1 MRRAAAAAAVAPADP
16 QLLAAAF
23 ESAIA
28 SRSPRLG
35 RAAHAR
41 ALRLI
46 APALP
51 PFICAHLVNLY
62 SKLDLPAAAAAALAS
77 DPHPTV
83 VSYTAFISGAAQ
95 HGRPLP
101 ALSAFAG
108 MLRLGL
114 RPNDFTFPSA
124 FKAAAS
130 APLRST
136 IGPQVHSLAIR
147 FGYLPVDP
155 FVSCAALDMYFK
167 TGRLKLARHLFGEMP
182 NRNVVAWN
190 AVMTNAVLDGRPL
203 ETIEAYFGLRE
214 AGGLPNV
221 VSVCA
226 FFNACAGAM
235 YLSLGEQF
243 HGFVV
248 KCGFEMDVSV
258 LNSMVDFYGKCRCA
272 GKARAVFD
280 GMGVRNSVSWC
291 SMVAAYAQNGAE
303 EEAFAA
309 YLGARRSGEE
319 PTDFMVSSALTTC
332 AGLLGLHLGRA
343 LHAVAVR
350 SCIDANIFV
359 ASALVDMYGKCGCV
373 EDAEQIF
380 YETPQRNLVTWNA
393 MIGGYAHIGDAQ
405 NALLVFDDM
414 IRSGETAPNY
424 ITLVNVI
431 TSCSRGGLT
440 KDGYELFETMRER
453 FGIEP
458 RTEHYA
464 CVVDLLGRAGMEEQA
479 YEVIQGM
486 PMRPSISVWG
496 ALLGA
501 CKMHGKT
508 ELGRIAA
515 EKLFELDPQDSGNH
529 VLLSNMF
536 ASAGRFQAI
545 SGPNTDTHTQTN
557 KKPLPKDPGCSWV
570 TWKNVVHVFRAKDT
584 KHEMYNEIQALLSK
598 LRKQMQAAGYM
609 PDTQYSLYDLEE
621 EEKES
626 EVFQHSEKL
635 ALAFGLI
642 CIPPGVPIRIM
653 KNLRICVDC
662 HRAFKFISGI
672 VGREIIVRDNNR
684 PEVSRIQLGG
694 VGLD

>member
-1 MRRAAAAAAVAPADP
+1 MTAALAADPQQLAAAVE
-16 QLLAAAF
+16 AA
-23 ESAIA
+23 IL

-41 ALRLI
+41 ALRLL
-46 APALP
+46 APSVP
-51 PFICAHLVNLY
+51 PFICAHLVNFY
-62 SKLDLPAAAAAALAS
+62 SKLDLPGAAAAALAA
-77 DPHPTV
+77 DPNPTV
-83 VSYTAFISGAAQ
+83 VSFTAFISGAAQ
-95 HGRPLP
+95 HGRPVP
-101 ALSAFAG
+101 ALSAFAA

-124 FKAAAS
+124 FKAAAAAPPRS
-130 APLRST
+130 AA
-136 IGPQVHSLAIR
+136 GPQVHALALR
-147 FGYLPVDP
+147 CGYLPGDA

-167 TGRLKLARHLFGEMP
+167 TGRTALARRLFEEMP

-203 ETIEAYFGLRE
+203 ETVEAYFGLR
-214 AGGLPNV
+214 ASGGAPNV

-226 FFNACAGAM
+226 FFNACAGAGC
-235 YLSLGEQF
+235 LSLGEQF

-248 KCGFEMDVSV
+248 KCGFEKDVSV
-258 LNSMVDFYGKCRCA
+258 SNSMVDFYGKCRCA

-291 SMVAAYAQNGAE
+291 SMLVAHAQNGE
-303 EEAFAA
+303 EEAFFV
-309 YLGARRSGEE
+309 YLGARRAGEE
-319 PTDFMVSSALTTC
+319 PTDFMVSSVLTTC
-332 AGLLGLHLGRA
+332 AGLLGLELGRA

-359 ASALVDMYGKCGCV
+359 ASALVDMYGKCGGV
-373 EDAEQIF
+373 GDAEQVF
-380 YETPQRNLVTWNA
+380 FEMPKRNIVSWNA

-405 NALLVFDDM
+405 SALAVFGDM
-414 IRSGETAPNY
+414 IMGGETAPNY
-424 ITLVNVI
+424 ITLVNVL
-431 TSCSRGGLT
+431 TACSRGGLT
-440 KDGYELFETMRER
+440 KEGYELFETMKQR

-458 RTEHYA
+458 RIEHYA
-464 CVVDLLGRAGMEEQA
+464 CVVDLLGRAGMEERA
-479 YEVIQGM
+479 YEIIQKM
-486 PMRPSISVWG
+486 PIRPSISVWG

-515 EKLFELDPQDSGNH
+515 EKLFQLDPHDSGNH
-529 VLLSNMF
+529 VLLSNML
-536 ASAGRFQAI
+536 ASAGRWAEA
-545 SGPNTDTHTQTN
+545 TDVRKEMKN
-557 KKPLPKDPGCSWV
+557 VGIKKDPGRSWI
-570 TWKNVVHVFRAKDT
+570 TWKNVVHVFHAKDT
-584 KHEMYNEIQALLSK
+584 KHEMNNEIQALLAK
-598 LRKQMQAAGYM
+598 LKGQMQAAGYM
-609 PDTQYSLYDLEE
+609 PDTQCSLYDLEE

-672 VGREIIVRDNNR
+672 VGREIIVRDN
-684 PEVSRIQLGG
+684 SRFHHFKNFECSCK
-694 VGLD
+694 DYW